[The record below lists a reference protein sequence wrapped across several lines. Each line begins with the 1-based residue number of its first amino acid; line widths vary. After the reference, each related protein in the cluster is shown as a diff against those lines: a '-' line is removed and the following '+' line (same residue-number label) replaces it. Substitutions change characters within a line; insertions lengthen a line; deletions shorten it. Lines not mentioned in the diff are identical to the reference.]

1 MTEKGPPLLRRN
13 GGYEGHTIGTY
24 TDAPTEINRSVLCA
38 SCTDRILFSSSTR
51 LRSHAPKAPLML
63 RYVRG
68 VSLQAASHKP
78 PGLRSLD
85 LSRYT
90 RARMCNSI
98 YRFQSD
104 SESSHEAPYLATP
117 GKARTAQLPFL
128 AELPV
133 LGVRVRNA

>member
-1 MTEKGPPLLRRN
+1 MSEKGPPLLRRN
-13 GGYEGHTIGTY
+13 GGYQRHTIGTY
-24 TDAPTEINRSVLCA
+24 TDASTEITRSVLCA
-38 SCTDRILFSSSTR
+38 LCTDRILFPSSTR
-51 LRSHAPKAPLML
+51 LRSHAPKAPLMI

-68 VSLQAASHKP
+68 VSLQNASHKP
-78 PGLRSLD
+78 PGPRSLD

-90 RARMCNSI
+90 RARMCSSI
-98 YRFQSD
+98 YRLQSD
-104 SESSHEAPYLATP
+104 CESSHKAPYLAMP